1 MNNWQLIIT
10 LVTFVLAVFGAGWLN
25 QRASDK
31 RFDDLH
37 KRIDDLKVYFDAR
50 FLAMDA
56 RFTAIENRLDRIE
69 RQLEMIFKPSLPGR

>member
-1 MNNWQLIIT
+1 MTNWQLIIT
-10 LVTFVLAVFGAGWLN
+10 LITFVLAVFGAGWLN

-50 FLAMDA
+50 FLA
-56 RFTAIENRLDRIE
+56 IENRLDRIE
-69 RQLEMIFKPSLPGR
+69 RQFELLLKQPISR